1 MITFTMIKKEL
12 DFSMF
17 ENSNSNVPILYTSNN
32 LSSVLSGICHPSG
45 LSDKF
50 ILRLEYFSS

>member
-1 MITFTMIKKEL
+1 MFLNGVNILDYVYNDKEKEL

-17 ENSNSNVPILYTSNN
+17 ESSNSNVPILYTSNN

-45 LSDKF
+45 LF
-50 ILRLEYFSS
+50 R